1 LSADVEIHLIAYD
14 EASSVIEGV
23 GSNLSVTFS
32 DIEGK
37 TQELVSTTDKATSQ
51 IASDYG
57 QVENAASS
65 LQAQQEAS
73 QASFGNSVMAMNN
86 LALAGAGLVMSF
98 ERIENAQVMV
108 DRANLMVQR
117 STETAERAQTAY
129 NDAVSKYGP
138 NSTEAKEALD
148 KLTIAQ
154 EALRVAQERAD
165 MSSRNY
171 NNTMITAA
179 LTVIPSLISIIGTVS
194 HAQEI
199 WTGIQWALNAA
210 MSANPIGIIILAIA
224 GLVAIIVTA
233 YETCKPFRDIINGIG
248 EALSGFFLAAV
259 NAVRGALEWLWNN
272 VFVPFGNFLKA
283 VFSPI
288 ISFLTELFNS
298 FYSIIKPIV
307 DAVTAVAN
315 IMGSFVNTIVGAM
328 GGAANAIGGFISSV
342 CFAHALQKAADES
355 AGTMDNWQSMVKRN
369 TDKALD
375 SIKAFNAEVGISA
388 VPSVSAVTAGAPLRL
403 PAAKPTV
410 SITITAPLVS
420 IAGSADRATAQLAAN
435 MVREQL
441 QNVIVQPTSSSNLV
455 RKQMRIAR

>member
-1 LSADVEIHLIAYD
+1 LSSDVEIHLLAYD

-32 DIEGK
+32 NIEGE

-57 QVENAASS
+57 QVENAGYS

-73 QASFGNSVMAMNN
+73 QASFGTSIMAMNN
-86 LALAGAGLVMSF
+86 LALAGASLVMSF
-98 ERIENAQVMV
+98 ERIQNAQVMV

-117 STETAERAQTAY
+117 STESAERAQTAY
-129 NDAVSKYGP
+129 NDAVTKYGP
-138 NSTEAKEALD
+138 NSTQAKEALD

-210 MSANPIGIIILAIA
+210 MDANPIGIIILAIA
-224 GLVAIIVTA
+224 GLVAIIIVA
-233 YETCKPFRDIINGIG
+233 YENCKPFRDIINAIG
-248 EALSGFFLAAV
+248 DTLSGFFLGAV
-259 NAVRGALEWLWNN
+259 NAVKGALEWLWNN
-272 VFVPFGNFLKA
+272 VFVPFGNFIKA

-298 FYSIIKPIV
+298 FYNIIKPIV
-307 DAVTAVAN
+307 DAVTAVAS
-315 IMGSFVNTIVGAM
+315 IMGGFVNTIVGAL
-328 GGAANAIGGFISSV
+328 GGARDAIGGFISSV

-355 AGTMDNWQSMVKRN
+355 AGTMDDWQSMVKRN

-375 SIKAFNAEVGISA
+375 SIKGFNAEVGISA
-388 VPSVSAVTAGAPLRL
+388 VPNVGAVTTGAPLTL
-403 PAAKPTV
+403 PATKPTV
-410 SITITAPLVS
+410 SITITAPLVN
-420 IAGSADRATAQLAAN
+420 IAGNADRATAQLAAN
-435 MVREQL
+435 MVKEQL
-441 QNVIVQPTSSSNLV
+441 QNVVIQPTSPSNLL
-455 RKQMRIAR
+455 RKQVRIAR